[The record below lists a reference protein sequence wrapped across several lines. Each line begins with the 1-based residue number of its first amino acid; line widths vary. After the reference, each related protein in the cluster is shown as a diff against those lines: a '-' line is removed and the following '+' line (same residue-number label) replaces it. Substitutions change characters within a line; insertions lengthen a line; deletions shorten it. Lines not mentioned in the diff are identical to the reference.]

1 MNATKALKTIKECR
15 QYLMAGNPIW
25 DIKDIDEAFTIAID
39 AMKKLSEKPYCEDCM
54 WCEKVEIDNK
64 GVIDTKYWCEVDT
77 FPVTVSPDDYCSKGA
92 RESED
97 K

>member
-1 MNATKALKTIKECR
+1 MNATKALKTIKDCR

-39 AMKKLSEKPYCEDCM
+39 AMEELFSNPYCEDCV
-54 WCEKVEIDNK
+54 WCKKTDWIDK
-64 GVIDTKYWCEVDT
+64 EDIMHTRYWCELDT
-77 FPVTVSPDDYCSKGA
+77 FPTIVSPDDYCSKGV
-92 RESED
+92 R